1 MEKREKTDFI
11 LEQVRLCMLKGD
23 YTRAQ
28 IISRKITVKFFEQKD
43 NQDLKLRYYDLMIK
57 HALHG
62 NEFYNICKFYVSIF
76 NTECIQADEKKWKE
90 ALQNAVLFV
99 ILSPFD
105 NEQSDMIHRLNLES
119 KLEQLPLFKEFLKC
133 FITNELIKWAR
144 LEEIYSTAL
153 KSTFVFS
160 SKTEDGIKR
169 YSTLHKRVIEHVISL
184 RIKN

>member
-28 IISRKITVKFFEQKD
+28 IISKKINVKFFEHVD
-43 NQDLKLRYYDLMIK
+43 NQDLKKRYYDLMIA

-62 NEFYNICKFYVSIF
+62 EDFYNTCKFYVSIF
-76 NTECIQADEKKWKE
+76 NTDSIQEDSKKWKE
-90 ALQNAVLFV
+90 VLQNAVLFV

-105 NEQSDMIHRLNLES
+105 NEQSDMIHRLNS
-119 KLEQLPLFKEFLKC
+119 QVKLEQLPLYKEFLKC

-144 LEEIYSTAL
+144 LEEIYAHDL
-153 KSTFVFS
+153 KATFVFS

-169 YSTLHKRVIEHVISL
+169 YSVLHKRVIEHVSYIVNS
-184 RIKN
+184 